1 MKKRSKYRPRRVL
14 LNTMAFVQE
23 SLTPV
28 ALHDTYLLDLKIV
41 NSMAMASLMKGT
53 ATKRDMDALVAMS
66 NIVEALYELGFGRQ
80 YQDVATEG
88 RFSKAAH
95 FVERQRGVAACT
107 GGIEMTDKQPI
118 AANAGEQKQSL
129 NTQLANAVA
138 AVASAQDYLGRMCEL
153 TARARNEETDARN
166 KVNEAQ
172 KHFDEL
178 VALVKKSAP
187 RNTDWTR
194 AD

>member
-1 MKKRSKYRPRRVL
+1 MKKRSKHRPRRVL
-14 LNTMAFVQE
+14 LDTMAFVQE

-88 RFSKAAH
+88 RYAILRIVYRA
-95 FVERQRGVAACT
+95 VERLRFVST
-107 GGIEMTDKQPI
+107 GEDIKRLNTLMELHDAQMDAITIADMERAISLAKRRI
-118 AANAGEQKQSL
+118 AAKDS
-129 NTQLANAVA
+129 
-138 AVASAQDYLGRMCEL
+138 
-153 TARARNEETDARN
+153 
-166 KVNEAQ
+166 
-172 KHFDEL
+172 
-178 VALVKKSAP
+178 VALPTVPEVKGP
-187 RNTDWTR
+187 T
-194 AD
+194 

>member
-14 LNTMAFVQE
+14 LDTMAFVQE

-53 ATKRDMDALVAMS
+53 ATKRDMDVLVAMS

-88 RFSKAAH
+88 RYAILSIVYRA
-95 FVERQRGVAACT
+95 VERLRFVP
-107 GGIEMTDKQPI
+107 TDEDIKRLNTLMELHDAQMDAITIADMERAISLAKRRI
-118 AANAGEQKQSL
+118 AAKDSITLPTVPEVLK
-129 NTQLANAVA
+129 
-138 AVASAQDYLGRMCEL
+138 
-153 TARARNEETDARN
+153 
-166 KVNEAQ
+166 
-172 KHFDEL
+172 
-178 VALVKKSAP
+178 
-187 RNTDWTR
+187 
-194 AD
+194 